1 MIALLLV
8 VGCTE
13 PTPADPGA
21 VTTMASP
28 WIESPRTAGD
38 LDPDP
43 AHFHASLVAVHADGA
58 HAYADAARDGAA
70 GSPGP
75 TLRARLGDT
84 LTVDLLNTMDMPT
97 TIHWHGL
104 RVPNA
109 MDGAGWMDAPLPA
122 GGRFTYT
129 FPLTQAGT
137 FWYHPHVDTERQVDG
152 GLYGFLVVDD
162 PAEPTADRDLLLAF
176 DTPGEA
182 DPDAAPMDHT
192 RARRA
197 APDTAAPDVDTDAH
211 GGGEHGGGGVSGQR
225 WTVNGRPDARV
236 SVRAGE
242 RVRVRILNASNLAY
256 LDLRGPP
263 MRLLADDQGLLG
275 EARVVERVVLA
286 PGDRAELEWTP
297 GAQGSFT
304 WMAAPFTLLGGE
316 ALGEPSPVLAVDV
329 TGEAAQGE
337 PLALAFGGAAPTPDP
352 GRTDVRY
359 VLTGD
364 PHSNDWRI
372 NREAW
377 PEVTPTDVRLGSDVV
392 IEVRNLSPTRHP
404 FHVHGHAFEVL
415 SVNGVAPP
423 ARTRVDT
430 WDVGIRETARFLL
443 HADNPGEW
451 MVHCHVLGHEAHGM
465 MTLLRVAP

>member
-1 MIALLLV
+1 VIGLWVGL
-8 VGCTE
+8 GCTE
-13 PTPADPGA
+13 PTPSDAGA
-21 VTTMASP
+21 VTTIASP
-28 WIESPRTAGD
+28 WIESPRAAED
-38 LDPDP
+38 RDPDP
-43 AHFHASLVAVHADGA
+43 AHLHASLVAVREDGVY
-58 HAYADAARDGAA
+58 AYLDAARDGLAA
-70 GSPGP
+70 GPGP
-75 TLRARLGDT
+75 TLRARVGDT
-84 LTVDLLNTMDMPT
+84 LTVDLLNAMDVPT

-109 MDGAGWMDAPLPA
+109 MDGAGWMDAPLSP
-122 GGRFTYT
+122 GERFTYT
-129 FPLTQAGT
+129 FPLTQPGT

-162 PAEPTADRDLLLAF
+162 PAEPPAERDLLLVF
-176 DTPGEA
+176 DTPREA
-182 DPDAAPMDHT
+182 DADAAPMDHA

-197 APDTAAPDVDTDAH
+197 APDTADTDAH
-211 GGGEHGGGGVSGQR
+211 GGGEHAGGGASGLR

-242 RVRVRILNASNLAY
+242 RVRARILNASNLSY

-275 EARVVERVVLA
+275 AAQVTERLLLA
-286 PGDRAELEWTP
+286 PGDRAEVEWTP
-297 GAQGSFT
+297 GAGGSFALL
-304 WMAAPFTLLGGE
+304 AAPYTLAGGE
-316 ALGEPSPVLAVDV
+316 ALGEPVPALVVDV
-329 TGEAAQGE
+329 TGDAASGEA
-337 PLALAFGGAAPTPDP
+337 LALPFQGTGPTPDP

-359 VLTGD
+359 VLSGD
-364 PHSNDWRI
+364 PHTNDWRI

-377 PEVTPTDVRLGSDVV
+377 PDVTPTEVQTGREVV

-415 SVNGVAPP
+415 SSDGVPP
-423 ARTRVDT
+423 PTRTVVDT

-443 HADNPGEW
+443 RADNPGEW